1 MRAKY
6 GKSPQNFL
14 SIFTSRQLK
23 LSLNVLIRSIYL
35 SIMETTRW
43 DLSND
48 MSFVLVYCCVGM
60 LMTSCFGGSTPIL
73 GRKRIT
79 LLQPIS
85 LLQIKSNTKLILFI
99 VYFFST
105 LKLTQQLSCGL
116 HFVSLSAEKYM
127 EILELI
133 WLNGKRY
140 VWNKFV
146 IIEWLHKCV

>member
-1 MRAKY
+1 MLFFDILTWNLIFQFILSWVELSLLVFYVTCNNISVMHICDGTCDLVFVSPAKRVCLF
-6 GKSPQNFL
+6 GFL

-48 MSFVLVYCCVGM
+48 MQFALVYCCVGM

-79 LLQPIS
+79 LLQPLGYCS
-85 LLQIKSNTKLILFI
+85 GWTGQTKN
-99 VYFFST
+99 V
-105 LKLTQQLSCGL
+105 
-116 HFVSLSAEKYM
+116 E
-127 EILELI
+127 
-133 WLNGKRY
+133 RP
-140 VWNKFV
+140 
-146 IIEWLHKCV
+146 